1 METNILGNEISTVSG
16 NTIVLRNKVLSEVLD
31 VNGDHIS
38 QETLGV
44 EYLGKLVNV
53 VSQLLHATI
62 LSYMN

>member
-16 NTIVLRNKVLSEVLD
+16 NTTVLRNKVLSEVLD

-53 VSQLLHATI
+53 MSQLLHAI
-62 LSYMN
+62 EQF